1 MATSL
6 FIDTDPGVDDAFAI
20 ALAARSPEVKLEG
33 LTTVFGNVGLEH
45 TTANALRL
53 LTYLGRTDVPVV
65 KGNEGPGGAA
75 DVHGTDGLGGQAHT
89 LPEHPEGLY
98 GDDIIRFL
106 SDELMPDS
114 VVVAIGPLTNIA
126 EALDAGIQIPRLI
139 VMGGGL
145 GLGNMTARAEF
156 NFWADAEAAQTVIR
170 RGNPLIVPLNLT
182 QRCIAD
188 VEFLAT
194 IDPVLSNLTG
204 TYREYLTANPDQ
216 NHSDR
221 PEGILVHDAVAVAEA
236 IVPGTLKTRLHSLD
250 VDDEGALVEG
260 KHQVEVAEDCDWP
273 ALRAFMEQRLS
284 V

>member
-45 TTANALRL
+45 TTTNALRL
-53 LTYLGRTDVPVV
+53 LAHLGRTDVPVV

-75 DVHGTDGLGGQAHT
+75 DVHGADGLGGQAHT
-89 LPEHPEGLY
+89 LPENEKGLY
-98 GDDIIRFL
+98 GDDIIRFF

-126 EALDAGIQIPRLI
+126 EALDCGIQIPKLI

-188 VEFLAT
+188 VEFLT
-194 IDPVLSNLTG
+194 NIDPVLSNLTG
-204 TYREYLTANPDQ
+204 TYREYLKANPDQ

-236 IVPGTLKTRLHSLD
+236 IVPGTLKTRAYGLD